1 MIVWVIHCYYRL
13 LSNLKKSKQ
22 NMEEFIENFNEFR
35 EFINAPITDYTFKTL
50 IGEQGKQAL
59 DLVKKKFDELGLND
73 AF

>member
-1 MIVWVIHCYYRL
+1 
-13 LSNLKKSKQ
+13 
-22 NMEEFIENFNEFR
+22 MEEFIENFKEFR
-35 EFINAPITDYTFKTL
+35 GFLNAPITDYTFKTL